1 MIESVN
7 TIEHTPIIDDLLEDF
22 ICAIV
27 SAPGEVFIERVE
39 SDATLIYTID
49 VIREDRGKIIGKNGS
64 IINSLKTIFRALG
77 CKHGK
82 KVHLEIR
89 E

>member
-1 MIESVN
+1 MLYTNEEDGPN
-7 TIEHTPIIDDLLEDF
+7 IDELLEDF
-22 ICAIV
+22 ICALV
-27 SAPGEVFIERVE
+27 SSPEDVVIDRVE
-39 SDATLIYTID
+39 TNSTLIYTID
-49 VIREDRGKIIGKNGS
+49 VISDDRGKIIGRGGT

-82 KVHLEIR
+82 KVHLEIQ

>member
-1 MIESVN
+1 MIYTFEEGPS
-7 TIEHTPIIDDLLEDF
+7 IDELLENYIKALVASPD
-22 ICAIV
+22 
-27 SAPGEVFIERVE
+27 EVEIEKTE
-39 SDATLIYTID
+39 SSTTLIYTID
-49 VIREDRGKIIGKNGS
+49 VVHDDRGKIIGRGGS

-82 KVHLEIR
+82 KVLLEIR

>member
-1 MIESVN
+1 MHYPVEEGPSLD
-7 TIEHTPIIDDLLEDF
+7 ELLEDY

-27 SAPGEVFIERVE
+27 SVPHEVEIDRVE
-39 SDATLIYTID
+39 TETTIIYTID
-49 VIREDRGKIIGKNGS
+49 VVPDDRGKIIGKGGS

-77 CKHGK
+77 CKYGK

>member
-1 MIESVN
+1 MLYEIEEGPS
-7 TIEHTPIIDDLLEDF
+7 IDELLEDF
-22 ICAIV
+22 ICAMV
-27 SAPGEVFIERVE
+27 SVPDEVEIDCVE
-39 SDATLIYTID
+39 TGNTVIYTID
-49 VIREDRGKIIGKNGS
+49 VVPDDRGKIIGRGGS
-64 IINSLKTIFRALG
+64 IIESLKVIFRALG

>member
-1 MIESVN
+1 MQYVEEGP
-7 TIEHTPIIDDLLEDF
+7 TIDELLEDF
-22 ICAIV
+22 ICSIV
-27 SAPGEVFIERVE
+27 SVPEEVEIERVE
-39 SDATLIYTID
+39 TTTTVIYTID
-49 VIREDRGKIIGKNGS
+49 VIREDRGKIIGKGGS

>member
-1 MIESVN
+1 MHYAVEEAPS
-7 TIEHTPIIDDLLEDF
+7 IDEILEDF
-22 ICAIV
+22 IRAIV
-27 SAPGEVFIERVE
+27 SVPEEVEIERVE
-39 SDATLIYTID
+39 TNTTVIYTID
-49 VIREDRGKIIGKNGS
+49 VIREDRGKIIGKGGS